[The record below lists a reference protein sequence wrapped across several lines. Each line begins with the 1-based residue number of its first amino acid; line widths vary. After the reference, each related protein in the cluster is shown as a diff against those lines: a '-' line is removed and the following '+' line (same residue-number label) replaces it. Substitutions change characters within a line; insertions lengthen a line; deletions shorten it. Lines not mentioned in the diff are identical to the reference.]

1 MMKKLIIPFLGIL
14 LTILSYSLALKAQK
28 SSSVKPQKIR
38 MIATYDAPAK
48 LWESE
53 ALPIGNGYMGAMIF
67 GGVYHDV
74 IQTNEHTLWSGG
86 PGENPSYNG
95 GHLRT
100 PQQNKENLQ
109 KARTALQK
117 KMNDFTKNDKAYLDA
132 NGKLITKDYGD
143 ERKDGVRALIE
154 ALMGSKDNF
163 GSYQTLGNVEISY
176 NSMVMP
182 EVVKIET
189 DCDNKKNPSQ
199 SVDRLFD
206 GDMNTKW
213 FADGG
218 PDKGFPCYITWE
230 YRTNLDVKS
239 YTIVS
244 GNDAPERDPNSWR
257 LYGYDGKNYT
267 LIDEQTDVVF
277 SKRKEIKKF
286 SLKKAVNYKTFK
298 IEILGV
304 AANNKNTPPQL
315 AGIDFEYAQLSKPLA
330 PFTAYKRVLD
340 IDNATHTVSYK
351 EDGVNYMREY
361 FMSYPDNVMV
371 MRLKASQNG
380 KISRTFTITSPQ
392 KKKAITV
399 SGNTLTMTGQP
410 AGQGENGL
418 KFAQQVKVLNTGGK
432 ISTKDG
438 NKIIVENANEVIILM
453 SAATNYHQSMDNSFN
468 YFSETDPLLVVKQR
482 LAIAE
487 KKSYD
492 QLLLTHQKDYKGLYD
507 KMSLNLGNVKSV
519 PEKTTDKLLTDLYKS
534 NTVAENLF
542 TEMLYYQFGRYLLIS
557 SSRKNSLPANLQG
570 VWADKLANPWNADY
584 HTNINVQMNYWPTQ
598 TTNLSECHAPIVDYI
613 NSLVPRGEVTAK
625 HYYGTDV
632 RGWATHHENNIWGN
646 TAPAAYY
653 SAFHFP
659 AGAGWMC
666 QDIWEY
672 YQFNDDKKFLE
683 KNYNTLLGAAL
694 FWVDNLWTDERDGKL
709 VANPSYSPEH
719 GEYSLGAS
727 CDQAIITEMFDIVIK
742 ASQVLGKNT
751 KEVTE
756 IKNAKSKLSG
766 PQIGLGGQFMEWKD
780 EVTKDVTGDGKHR
793 HVNQLF
799 WLHPGSQIVAGRS
812 TQEDKYVDAMKK
824 TLETRGDG
832 GTGWSK
838 AWKINFWARLRDG
851 NRAHKLLME
860 ALALTYP
867 GNPANTGG
875 VYQNLFDTHPPFQI
889 DGNFGATA
897 GIAEMLLQSQ
907 GGYIELLPALPDA
920 WEEGSFNGLKARGN
934 FEINVKW
941 NNAGLISA
949 EVISNSGKECI
960 IKYPN
965 AKDWVIKTSKGAL
978 VTKKV
983 IDQNKISFT
992 TSPGAVFYIKKL

>member
-1 MMKKLIIPFLGIL
+1 MMKKIIIPFLGIL

-38 MIATYDAPAK
+38 MITTYDAPAK

-86 PGENPSYNG
+86 PGENSNYNG

-143 ERKDGVRALIE
+143 ERKDGVRPLIE
-154 ALMGSKDNF
+154 ALMGSKDSF

-176 NSMVMP
+176 NSMVLP
-182 EVVKIET
+182 EIV
-189 DCDNKKNPSQ
+189 PS
-199 SVDRLFD
+199 
-206 GDMNTKW
+206 
-213 FADGG
+213 
-218 PDKGFPCYITWE
+218 
-230 YRTNLDVKS
+230 
-239 YTIVS
+239 
-244 GNDAPERDPNSWR
+244 
-257 LYGYDGKNYT
+257 
-267 LIDEQTDVVF
+267 
-277 SKRKEIKKF
+277 
-286 SLKKAVNYKTFK
+286 
-298 IEILGV
+298 
-304 AANNKNTPPQL
+304 
-315 AGIDFEYAQLSKPLA
+315 
-330 PFTAYKRVLD
+330 FTAYKRVLD

-351 EDGVNYMREY
+351 EDGVNYIREY

-371 MRLKASQNG
+371 IRLKASQNG

-410 AGQGENGL
+410 AAQKENGL
-418 KFAQQVKVLNTGGK
+418 KFAQQLKVLNTGGK
-432 ISTKDG
+432 LSTKDG
-438 NKIIVENANEVIILM
+438 NKIVVEDANEVIILM

-468 YFSETDPLLVVKQR
+468 YFSETAPLLAVKQR

-534 NTVAENLF
+534 NTVAENLY

-625 HYYGTDV
+625 HYYGTEV

-920 WEEGSFNGLKARGN
+920 WKDGSFNGLKARGN

-941 NNAGLISA
+941 NDASLASA
-949 EVISNSGKECI
+949 EIISNSGKECV

-965 AKDWVIKTSKGAL
+965 AKAWVITNSKGAL
-978 VTKKV
+978 VAKKV
-983 IDQNKISFT
+983 IDQNKISFAT
-992 TSPGAVFYIKKL
+992 TPGAVFYIKKL

>member
-1 MMKKLIIPFLGIL
+1 MMKKIIIPFLGIL

-38 MIATYDAPAK
+38 MITTYDAPAK

-86 PGENPSYNG
+86 PGENSNYNG

-143 ERKDGVRALIE
+143 ERKDGVRPLIE

-176 NSMVMP
+176 NSMVLP
-182 EVVKIET
+182 EIV
-189 DCDNKKNPSQ
+189 PS
-199 SVDRLFD
+199 
-206 GDMNTKW
+206 
-213 FADGG
+213 
-218 PDKGFPCYITWE
+218 
-230 YRTNLDVKS
+230 
-239 YTIVS
+239 
-244 GNDAPERDPNSWR
+244 
-257 LYGYDGKNYT
+257 
-267 LIDEQTDVVF
+267 
-277 SKRKEIKKF
+277 
-286 SLKKAVNYKTFK
+286 
-298 IEILGV
+298 
-304 AANNKNTPPQL
+304 
-315 AGIDFEYAQLSKPLA
+315 
-330 PFTAYKRVLD
+330 FTAYKRVLD

-351 EDGVNYMREY
+351 EDGVNYIREY

-371 MRLKASQNG
+371 IRLIASQNG

-410 AGQGENGL
+410 AAQKENGL
-418 KFAQQVKVLNTGGK
+418 KFAQQLKVLNTGGK
-432 ISTKDG
+432 LSTKDG
-438 NKIIVENANEVIILM
+438 NKIVVEDANEVIILM

-468 YFSETDPLLVVKQR
+468 YFSETAPLLAVKQR

-534 NTVAENLF
+534 NTVAENLY

-625 HYYGTDV
+625 HYYGTEV

-920 WEEGSFNGLKARGN
+920 WKDGSFNGLKARGN

-941 NNAGLISA
+941 NDASLASA
-949 EVISNSGKECI
+949 EIISNSGKECV

-965 AKDWVIKTSKGAL
+965 AKAWVITNSKGAL
-978 VTKKV
+978 VAKKV
-983 IDQNKISFT
+983 IDQNKISFAT
-992 TSPGAVFYIKKL
+992 TPGAVFYIKKL

>member
-14 LTILSYSLALKAQK
+14 LTILSYSMALKAQK
-28 SSSVKPQKIR
+28 STSLKPQKIR
-38 MIATYDAPAK
+38 MITTYDAPAK

-86 PGENPSYNG
+86 PGENSNYNG

-143 ERKDGVRALIE
+143 ERKDGVRPLIE

-182 EVVKIET
+182 EVV
-189 DCDNKKNPSQ
+189 P
-199 SVDRLFD
+199 
-206 GDMNTKW
+206 
-213 FADGG
+213 
-218 PDKGFPCYITWE
+218 
-230 YRTNLDVKS
+230 
-239 YTIVS
+239 
-244 GNDAPERDPNSWR
+244 
-257 LYGYDGKNYT
+257 
-267 LIDEQTDVVF
+267 
-277 SKRKEIKKF
+277 
-286 SLKKAVNYKTFK
+286 
-298 IEILGV
+298 
-304 AANNKNTPPQL
+304 
-315 AGIDFEYAQLSKPLA
+315 

-340 IDNATHTVSYK
+340 IDNAIHTVSYK
-351 EDGVNYMREY
+351 EDGVNYIREY

-371 MRLKASQNG
+371 IRLKASQNG

-392 KKKAITV
+392 KKKTITV

-410 AGQGENGL
+410 AAQKENGL
-418 KFAQQVKVLNTGGK
+418 KFAQQVKVLNTGGEL
-432 ISTKDG
+432 STKDG
-438 NKIIVENANEVIILM
+438 NKIVVEDANEVIILM

-468 YFSETDPLLVVKQR
+468 YFSETDPLLAVKQR

-534 NTVAENLF
+534 NTLAENLY

-598 TTNLSECHAPIVDYI
+598 TTNLSECHAPVVDYI

-625 HYYGTDV
+625 HYYGTEV

-683 KNYNTLLGAAL
+683 KNYNTILGAAL

-742 ASQVLGKNT
+742 AAEVLGKNT
-751 KEVTE
+751 KEVRE

-907 GGYIELLPALPDA
+907 GGYFELLPALPDA
-920 WEEGSFNGLKARGN
+920 WKEGSFNGLKARGN

-941 NNAGLISA
+941 NNASLASA
-949 EVISNSGKECI
+949 EIISNSGKECM

-965 AKDWVIKTSKGAL
+965 AKAWVITNSKGAL
-978 VTKKV
+978 VAKKV
-983 IDQNKISFT
+983 IDQNKISFAT
-992 TSPGAVFYIKKL
+992 TPGAVFYIKKL

>member
-143 ERKDGVRALIE
+143 ERKDGVRSLIE

-163 GSYQTLGNVEISY
+163 GSYQTLGNVEINY
-176 NSMVMP
+176 NSM
-182 EVVKIET
+182 E
-189 DCDNKKNPSQ
+189 
-199 SVDRLFD
+199 F
-206 GDMNTKW
+206 
-213 FADGG
+213 
-218 PDKGFPCYITWE
+218 
-230 YRTNLDVKS
+230 
-239 YTIVS
+239 
-244 GNDAPERDPNSWR
+244 
-257 LYGYDGKNYT
+257 
-267 LIDEQTDVVF
+267 
-277 SKRKEIKKF
+277 
-286 SLKKAVNYKTFK
+286 
-298 IEILGV
+298 
-304 AANNKNTPPQL
+304 
-315 AGIDFEYAQLSKPLA
+315 LA

-340 IDNATHTVSYK
+340 IDNAMHTISYK
-351 EDGVNYMREY
+351 EDGVNYIREY

-392 KKKAITV
+392 KKKTITV

-410 AGQGENGL
+410 AAQKENGL
-418 KFAQQVKVLNTGGK
+418 KFAQQLKVLNTGGK
-432 ISTKDG
+432 LSTKDG
-438 NKIIVENANEVIILM
+438 NKIVVEDANEVIILM

-468 YFSETDPLLVVKQR
+468 YFSETDPLLAVKQR

-534 NTVAENLF
+534 NIAAENLY

-920 WEEGSFNGLKARGN
+920 WKEGSFNGLKARGN

-941 NNAGLISA
+941 NNAGLTSA
-949 EVISNSGKECI
+949 EVISNSGKECM

-965 AKDWVIKTSKGAL
+965 AKSWIITNSKGAL
-978 VTKKV
+978 VAKKV
-983 IDQNKISFT
+983 IDQNKISFAT
-992 TSPGAVFYIKKL
+992 TPRTVFYIKKI